1 MRARLLLLPAVLAW
15 ASPTAAQDTDAAP
28 AFRLSGAATLASDYR
43 LRGISQTDRD
53 VALQGSLTLSH
64 RSGLYATLFAANL
77 KGWGTFGGPDLEL
90 DLTGGWRGTL
100 GDASIDAGITWY
112 NYPGGAPIT
121 SYVEPTLKLSGSY
134 GPAQLLAGVAW
145 APPQKP
151 LGNWSN
157 HPDSRPGSSAS
168 NLYLWG
174 DASSGIPR
182 TPVTLK
188 AHLGWS
194 DGNPGLGPNG
204 TSVAP
209 TGRYWDW
216 LLGADVALGP
226 VVLGIAYVDTDISP
240 GSAAYRRLQP
250 NFATRDGTSIAGSTI
265 VVSLSAAF

>member
-1 MRARLLLLPAVLAW
+1 MNRAILLPAALVI
-15 ASPTAAQDTDAAP
+15 AAPVAAADTDAAP
-28 AFRLSGAATLASDYR
+28 AFRLSGSAILASDYR
-43 LRGISQTDRD
+43 LRGVSQTDKD

-64 RSGLYATLFAANL
+64 RSGFYATLFAANL
-77 KGWGTFGGPDLEL
+77 KGWGSFSGPDLEL
-90 DLTGGWRGTL
+90 DLTGGWRTTL
-100 GDASIDAGITWY
+100 GDATIDASIVWY
-112 NYPGGAPIT
+112 NYPGGTPIT

-157 HPDSRPGSSAS
+157 HPDSRRNSRGS

-174 DASSGIPR
+174 DASAGIPR
-182 TPVTLK
+182 TPVTVK

-194 DGNPGLGPNG
+194 AGNPGLGPNG

-216 LLGADVALGP
+216 LLGADVTLGP
-226 VVLGIAYVDTDISP
+226 VVLGLAYIDTDISRN
-240 GSAAYRRLQP
+240 SVAYRRLQP
-250 NFATRDGTSIAGSTI
+250 GFAARDGSSIAAGTVMLS
-265 VVSLSAAF
+265 VSAAF